1 MTDKKLEVKN
11 LRISFRTAS
20 GKVQAV
26 RDISFD
32 LYEGETLAIVG
43 ESAQANRSRP
53 APSWAFPPQRDH
65 RKRRDLLRRQGPA
78 QMFGRGLPVPARRQ
92 DRHDLPGPDVQPEP
106 HRQGRQTADRSDA
119 AQKPFPPPQC
129 AEGILPAAQGAL
141 RRRQRRGRA
150 ERLCARGAAL
160 RPRRKG
166 RNALR
171 EPLPPRETKRRRGA
185 RAAVRTAF
193 DLRQRERDGHPY
205 PLRAHPALCFPLC
218 RRVFARVLHGG
229 I

>member
-1 MTDKKLEVKN
+1 MKGK
-11 LRISFRTAS
+11 RSPSSAS
-20 GKVQAV
+20 
-26 RDISFD
+26 R
-32 LYEGETLAIVG
+32 
-43 ESAQANRSRP
+43 AQANRSRP
-53 APSWAFPPQRDH
+53 APSWAFPPSTRSSKTARSSTTAGTCSNV
-65 RKRRDLLRRQGPA
+65 RKRTSSPCAATKIAMIFQDPMSSLNPIVKVGKQLTEAMLLKN
-78 QMFGRGLPVPARRQ
+78 
-92 DRHDLPGPDVQPEP
+92 
-106 HRQGRQTADRSDA
+106 RS
-119 AQKPFPPPQC
+119 
-129 AEGILPAAQGAL
+129 
-141 RRRQRRGRA
+141 RRRNARKEFYRLLKELCAAAKDGGRA